1 MDPKAERTFLFFL
14 SVFLLGTLIV
24 NIVGLITDSGSAS
37 PLMIA
42 CFAGGLVC
50 TVIAWIQHFRGNK
63 KDEE

>member
-14 SVFLLGTLIV
+14 TLFLVVMLISNIV
-24 NIVGLITDSGSAS
+24 NLIIDSAS
-37 PLMIA
+37 ANPLMIA
-42 CFAGGLVC
+42 CFAGGLIC

>member
-14 SVFLLGTLIV
+14 TLFLLVMLIS
-24 NIVGLITDSGSAS
+24 NIVSLVMGSGSAN

-50 TVIAWIQHFRGNK
+50 TVIAWIQHFRGK
-63 KDEE
+63 KDDE